1 MQLSLYHFVRD
12 FHEHFGI
19 DIIKYVSR
27 ISGHREW
34 LRLHERMALSRREAS
49 LTAARARRSRDHSGT
64 VSVQYKLPS
73 PYVLVSPSPV
83 SREASRDLWRSIGL
97 STMVVF
103 QLRTIL

>member
-1 MQLSLYHFVRD
+1 
-12 FHEHFGI
+12 
-19 DIIKYVSR
+19 
-27 ISGHREW
+27 
-34 LRLHERMALSRREAS
+34 MALSRREAS

-97 STMVVF
+97 STMVELK
-103 QLRTIL
+103 LRTSLGAHPLSANIMDDLMFMFTAKITIFSTFQTRRDIRDGCF